1 MPSIMANLGLKR
13 ETKVRTKLS
22 LQVLTN
28 CGIGIA
34 RQPRKKLQTKKSG
47 EGGEIEEN
55 GKKSKNFQ
63 VQFECAY

>member
-1 MPSIMANLGLKR
+1 MCIYH
-13 ETKVRTKLS
+13 S
-22 LQVLTN
+22 LPVQVLTN

-47 EGGEIEEN
+47 EGGESGEN

-63 VQFECAY
+63 LGAAAT